1 MNGYLI
7 LFIVGLLFV
16 AWDKV
21 YPILVISFSIAP
33 WWCDTVHKWWCGTV
47 DKCWCDTSMNGGRRL
62 VIDRPVNFTL
72 IDIIGIT
79 NGFNTF
85 LGHGAFAD
93 VHRGKLNGASVA
105 VKSLRTRRDVN
116 PQWARQLLE
125 YEFQAELN
133 GGWSLDNQHIV
144 KLIGYCIH
152 ADTDRHL
159 VYEYCENGDLKKR
172 LHSTQAINYPPLS
185 WQRRIRIT
193 IQVASAL
200 LHMHREADPKRIHND
215 IKPENILLDHNFNA
229 KVSDFGLV
237 TIMKEDGSYQSVFR
251 GGTPGYM
258 SARQQQGWVGPSCDK
273 FAFGCLLMELV
284 TGLEVVDRRRP
295 HHHLKDW
302 FNAVARQRRY
312 QHLIDPRICAK
323 PSLKAL
329 ERVTTIALLCTHD
342 DRHRLPT
349 LVRVIRKLQK
359 VENDIDYGPVPRPPP
374 PRPPPPRPPRH

>member
-21 YPILVISFSIAP
+21 YPILVISFSIAVVGFLVSFLIWP
-33 WWCDTVHKWWCGTV
+33 NNRRSRGGVIQSINGGAIRSINV
-47 DKCWCDTSMNGGRRL
+47 GVIPSMNGGRRL

-144 KLIGYCIH
+144 KLIGYCRH

-185 WQRRIRIT
+185 WQRRIRIA

-251 GGTPGYM
+251 GGTPGY
-258 SARQQQGWVGPSCDK
+258 
-273 FAFGCLLMELV
+273 
-284 TGLEVVDRRRP
+284 
-295 HHHLKDW
+295 
-302 FNAVARQRRY
+302 
-312 QHLIDPRICAK
+312 
-323 PSLKAL
+323 
-329 ERVTTIALLCTHD
+329 IA
-342 DRHRLPT
+342 
-349 LVRVIRKLQK
+349 
-359 VENDIDYGPVPRPPP
+359 
-374 PRPPPPRPPRH
+374 